1 MKRVSPKAAAL
12 LLFMIALSTAPAFAH
27 KVNVF
32 AWVEGDRVRV
42 RANFG
47 KRSRPAV
54 NCPVHV
60 YGPGG
65 ELLLKLQTDAKG
77 ECSFKPPK
85 IAALRISIDAG
96 EGHAKEFTLSR
107 EELAGLPPR
116 RSPDPDAN
124 AKPASDPPRSS
135 SDELAA
141 LRREL
146 AAMRAALTAMQR
158 KLAAL
163 EEPQD
168 AKTQDVIN
176 GLCVIL
182 GLTGAVTLTLYAVK
196 RRRNGTAAS

>member
-1 MKRVSPKAAAL
+1 MNRVSPKAAAL
-12 LLFMIALSTAPAFAH
+12 LLCMIALSVAPAYAH
-27 KVNVF
+27 KVNIF
-32 AWVEGDRVRV
+32 AWVEGDQVKV

-65 ELLLKLQTDAKG
+65 KLLLKLKTDAKG

-85 IAALRISIDAG
+85 ITDLCIRIDAG
-96 EGHAKEFTLSR
+96 EGHAREFTLPK

-116 RSPDPDAN
+116 RSPSPNAD
-124 AKPASDPPRSS
+124 AKPTSNPPRSS
-135 SDELAA
+135 PDELAS

-146 AAMRAALTAMQR
+146 AAMRVALTAVQR

-196 RRRNGTAAS
+196 RRRDGAAAS